1 MQLRSALADST
12 GLPVNN
18 FALAEDDEI
27 IVFSLSEF
35 RSDRYIVITGA
46 VRKQGR
52 LPYRRA

>member
-27 IVFSLSEF
+27 TVFS
-35 RSDRYIVITGA
+35 RSDFRE
-46 VRKQGR
+46 
-52 LPYRRA
+52 